1 MKNVLSS
8 VTAQAA
14 LFLVIGCFAL
24 ATLLP
29 GCAGQN
35 PSGAESSVA
44 AASTTTTAS
53 TTTSIT
59 GTSKLFGTILDLN
72 TGNAIN
78 NTNAAVSV
86 KLYKDGTLVLSRT
99 AQNNNFYSFSDIAG
113 GIYYLEASD
122 SAGQFQTNYAIVQV
136 AAGSE
141 VQKDLSLRPSA
152 NAAAVASYNVVGKLL
167 NSVDRKPIMFAQVS
181 IGSNAFTT
189 NTLEDGTFIIYG
201 LSEGVYNVT
210 FTKSG
215 FNDLTLSIT
224 ASSTTVYNGT
234 VAAVDG
240 NATDGTGAVVAG
252 KSIGEVVLGPKL
264 ADTGSIAGIL
274 RNPTT
279 NAAVI
284 NTKVNLWYK
293 PDNNDTRLPGIIYR
307 PTTNGAGYLSPK
319 NLPAGW
325 YAITGINA
333 APQAVLDGTGALV
346 GYTFVGDTVY
356 TGAYLQVTPGLQTP
370 LPTD

>member
-8 VTAQAA
+8 VTAKAA

-35 PSGAESSVA
+35 PSGAENSVA
-44 AASTTTTAS
+44 ATSTTTTAS
-53 TTTSIT
+53 TTTTIT

-78 NTNAAVSV
+78 NANAAVSV
-86 KLYKDGTLVLSRT
+86 RLYKDGTLVLART

-113 GIYYLEASD
+113 GIYYLEVSD

-136 AAGSE
+136 TAGTE
-141 VQKDLSLRPSA
+141 VQKDMSLRPTTVA
-152 NAAAVASYNVVGKLL
+152 VAVASYNVIGKLL
-167 NSVDRKPIMFAQVS
+167 NSVDDKPIMFAKVS
-181 IGSNAFTT
+181 IGNNAFTT

-210 FTKSG
+210 FSKSG

-224 ASSTTVYNGT
+224 ASSTQVFNGT

-240 NATDGTGAVVAG
+240 NVTDGTGAVVAG
-252 KSIGEVVLGPKL
+252 KSIGNIKLGPKV

-274 RNPTT
+274 RDPTT
-279 NAAVI
+279 SAIVA
-284 NTKVNLWYK
+284 NTKVSLWYK
-293 PDNNDTRLPGIIYR
+293 PDNSDTRLPAIIYR
-307 PTTNGAGYLSPK
+307 PTTNAAGYLSPK
-319 NLPAGW
+319 NLPAGY
-325 YAITGINA
+325 YAITELGAIPFRVEDNA
-333 APQAVLDGTGALV
+333 GNLV
-346 GYTFVGDTVY
+346 GYNFGGSVVY
-356 TGAYLQVTPGLQTP
+356 TGAYLQVTPGLETP